1 LPVRGEKIDWHKE
14 RVMIRC
20 VRCDNETWTSEL
32 VTANGPVML
41 AGPRG
46 SQPQPISAHVC
57 TACGHIELYGPQP
70 IVDEAAV
77 SEGAAAPVEAASV
90 ATAS

>member
-1 LPVRGEKIDWHKE
+1 
-14 RVMIRC
+14 MIRC
-20 VRCDNETWTSEL
+20 VRCDNETWAREL

-70 IVDEAAV
+70 ISDGVAADEKTT
-77 SEGAAAPVEAASV
+77 APAEV
-90 ATAS
+90 ATAPAAPTELEAGT

>member
-1 LPVRGEKIDWHKE
+1 
-14 RVMIRC
+14 MILCTRC
-20 VRCDNETWTSEL
+20 NNETWATEL

-46 SQPQPISAHVC
+46 TPPQPISARAC

-70 IVDEAAV
+70 VVDDMAV
-77 SEGAAAPVEAASV
+77 TTPSAAAGDELAPVTAPAA
-90 ATAS
+90 